1 MMRVRWRGLE
11 LPVRVI
17 PEEES
22 LTETYGKFVA
32 EPFERGFG
40 ATVGNSLRRILVSSL
55 EGAAITSMKI
65 DGIKH
70 EFSTIPGVMEDVTQ
84 IILNMKRLV
93 VKVESDE
100 PKTLKIEVHKKGK
113 VTGANV
119 SCDPTTEV
127 VNKDHLIATLSKNV
141 DFVCEMQACRG
152 RGYVTAEENASSEQ
166 EIGLIPLDAIFSP
179 VLRVRY
185 KTEDTRVGQRT
196 NYDRLILEIWTNGV
210 ITPEMALVEAAKI
223 LRKHLNCFVK
233 YFELGRE
240 LQREMARER
249 EEEERRRYIE
259 ELERKLNMSVDELDL
274 SVRATNC
281 FQAEKIYLIR
291 DLVVRTES
299 QLLKVRNF
307 GKTTLKEIK
316 AKLTDMGLS
325 LGMDLKEL
333 GLKG

>member
-11 LPVRVI
+11 LPVRVVL
-17 PEEES
+17 EEET
-22 LTETYGKFVA
+22 LTESYGKFVA

-40 ATVGNSLRRILVSSL
+40 ATVGNSLRRILLSSL
-55 EGAAITSMKI
+55 EGASITSVKI
-65 DGIKH
+65 DGVKH
-70 EFSTIPGVMEDVTQ
+70 EFSTIPGVVEDVTQ
-84 IILNMKRLV
+84 IILNIRSLV
-93 VKVESDE
+93 IKVESDE
-100 PKTLKIEVHKKGK
+100 PKILKIEMHKKGK
-113 VTGANV
+113 ITGRDVT
-119 SCDPTTEV
+119 SDPTAEV
-127 VNKDHLIATLSKNV
+127 INKDQHIATLNEKV
-141 DFVCEMQACRG
+141 DFICEMQARRG
-152 RGYVTAEENASSEQ
+152 RGYVTAEENTSGEQ
-166 EIGLIPLDAIFSP
+166 ELGLIPLDAIFSP

-210 ITPEMALVEAAKI
+210 ITPETALVEAAKI

-249 EEEERRRYIE
+249 EEEERRRYVE
-259 ELERKLNMSVDELDL
+259 ELERKLNMSMDELDL

-307 GKTTLKEIK
+307 GKTTLKEVK
-316 AKLTDMGLS
+316 TRLTDMDLS

>member
-11 LPVRVI
+11 LPVRVV
-17 PEEES
+17 PEEET
-22 LTETYGKFVA
+22 LTETYGKFIA

-40 ATVGNSLRRILVSSL
+40 ATVGNSLRRILLSSL
-55 EGAAITSMKI
+55 EGASITSVKI
-65 DGIKH
+65 DGVEH
-70 EFSTIPGVMEDVTQ
+70 EFSTIPGVVEDVTQ
-84 IILNMKRLV
+84 ITLNIRSLV

-100 PKTLKIEVHKKGK
+100 PKTLKIEVHKKGE
-113 VTGANV
+113 VTGADV
-119 SCDPTTEV
+119 TSDPTAEV
-127 VNKDHLIATLSKNV
+127 INKDQHIATLSENV
-141 DFVCEMQACRG
+141 DFVCEMQARRG
-152 RGYVTAEENASSEQ
+152 RGYVTAEENASGEQ

-196 NYDRLILEIWTNGV
+196 NYDRLLLEIWTNGV
-210 ITPEMALVEAAKI
+210 ITPETALVEAAKI

-274 SVRATNC
+274 SVRANNC
-281 FQAEKIYLIR
+281 FQSEKIYLIR

-307 GKTTLKEIK
+307 GKTTLREVKTR
-316 AKLTDMGLS
+316 LGDMGLS
-325 LGMDLKEL
+325 LGRDLKEL
-333 GLKG
+333 ALKE